1 MKYIHFPWGSSWARR
16 AGVTAA
22 AEEGCEHEY
31 EHVYEYESDGD
42 CGDEGGVSG
51 ELSPCFSPALAAMVV
66 ARLAETA
73 ICLEELSMTSVRA
86 SGILLHPTSLPGRFG
101 IGDLGPEA
109 YRWVDFLAAARQ
121 KLWQVLPLGQT
132 GYGDSPYQCFSAV
145 AGNTYLISP
154 EKLVED
160 GLLTVADLQAAPVF
174 PAERVDF
181 GPVIQWKLKLL
192 DLVHQRFL
200 DGAGTKRLRDDYE
213 AFCAAEQA
221 WLDDY
226 ALFMALKDAHGGKV
240 WSTWEK
246 PLARHDEKAL
256 KSVRAKLAKQ
266 VDSQRF
272 RQFLFF
278 RQWGALKAHVARAG
292 IRIVGDIPIFVSYDS
307 ADVWAHPE
315 LFLLDPDGRCTHVA
329 GVPPDYFSPT
339 GQLWGN
345 PLYRWDVLRK
355 TQYAWW
361 IARFKA
367 ALRLVDIVRLDHF
380 RGFEACWAVPAREAT
395 AEKGR
400 WRKGPGVG
408 FFEVVRKELGG
419 LPLIAEDLG
428 VITPAVDR
436 LRLHFRLPGMKI
448 LQFAFCGK
456 ADHKYLPH
464 NFETN
469 CVVYTGTHDNDT
481 SRGWYATGAS
491 DAERD
496 LYRRYCARDGR
507 DVAWDLIRL
516 AWASVADTAIAPLQD
531 VLNLGG
537 EARMNTPGKA
547 MGNWSWRFRPEQLQ
561 EGTARGLR
569 ELTELF
575 GR

>member
-1 MKYIHFPWGSSWARR
+1 
-16 AGVTAA
+16 
-22 AEEGCEHEY
+22 
-31 EHVYEYESDGD
+31 
-42 CGDEGGVSG
+42 
-51 ELSPCFSPALAAMVV
+51 
-66 ARLAETA
+66 
-73 ICLEELSMTSVRA
+73 MTSIRA

-109 YRWVDFLAAARQ
+109 FRWVDFLAAAKQ

-132 GYGDSPYQCFSAV
+132 GYGDSPYQCFSAA

-154 EKLVED
+154 EKLAED
-160 GLLTVADLQAAPVF
+160 GLLTATDLQAAPKF
-174 PAERVDF
+174 PIDRVDY

-192 DLVHQRFL
+192 DLVHRRFL
-200 DGAGTKRLRDDYE
+200 DGAGKKGLTE
-213 AFCAAEQA
+213 AYHAFRQAEGS

-240 WSTWEK
+240 WNTWEG
-246 PLARHDEKAL
+246 PLARHDPAAL
-256 KSVRAKLAKQ
+256 KTAATKLDRQ

-278 RQWGALKAHVARAG
+278 RQWKALKAYVAKAG
-292 IRIVGDIPIFVSYDS
+292 LQIVGDIPIFVSYDS
-307 ADVWAHPE
+307 VDVWANPE
-315 LFLLDPDGRCTHVA
+315 LFLLDKNGRSTHVA

-355 TQYAWW
+355 TNYAWW
-361 IARFKA
+361 VARFKA

-380 RGFEACWAVPAREAT
+380 RGFEAYWVVPASETT
-395 AEKGR
+395 AQKGK
-400 WRKGPGVG
+400 WRKGPGAG
-408 FFEVVRKELGG
+408 FFEIIKKELGG
-419 LPLIAEDLG
+419 LPIIAEDLG
-428 VITPAVDR
+428 LITPEVDR
-436 LRLHFRLPGMKI
+436 LRLRYRLPGMKI
-448 LQFAFCGK
+448 LQFSFCGK

-464 NFETN
+464 NYEPS
-469 CVVYTGTHDNDT
+469 CIVYTGTHDNDT
-481 SRGWYATGAS
+481 SRGWYDAGAN

-507 DVAWDLIRL
+507 DVSWDLIRL

-547 MGNWSWRFRPEQLQ
+547 MGNWSWRFRAEQIND
-561 EGTARGLR
+561 GTVQGLR
-569 ELTELF
+569 DLTELF